1 MENTSYARAY
11 KEVLIV
17 IRNLVEDDY
26 KKIPKEYIKFFED
39 NCNDEYEFEYD
50 QSKTLEEQNLCDYSK
65 LILFGLFEKFG
76 ATEIQ
81 KKKISEYKKNY
92 YINQEINK
100 ENVEYE
106 SVFKAK
112 GKLNTSYIDDKKE
125 RENNDNAQ
133 LIEYQNDSII
143 KRIIN
148 FIRNIVK

>member
-26 KKIPKEYIKFFED
+26 KKIPKEYIKFFFFF
-39 NCNDEYEFEYD
+39 CNDEYEFEYD
-50 QSKTLEEQNLCDYSK
+50 QSKTLEEQNLSNYSK

-92 YINQEINK
+92 YIKQEINK

-133 LIEYQNDSII
+133 LIEYKNDSII